1 MGGKKFFPQHEV
13 AMKQRSACLHYV
25 YAGQQ
30 NNVAIPVDEVIYFR
44 ADDANTTVVTGK
56 GELRIRTPLYEL
68 LAMLDPE
75 KFWQVHRST
84 VVNIARIETV
94 KREDQDHVVVRFK
107 GRDECITVGR
117 PFCQQ
122 FRRQE

>member
-1 MGGKKFFPQHEV
+1 MGRKKFFPLLE
-13 AMKQRSACLHYV
+13 ATMNQRSNYLHYV

-30 NNVAIPVDEVIYFR
+30 NNVGPIPVDEVIYFR

-56 GELRIRTPLYEL
+56 GEHRLRTPLHEL
-68 LAMLDPE
+68 FAMLDPE

-94 KREDQDHVVVRFK
+94 KRTDQDHVVVRFK

-122 FRRQE
+122 FRQQ